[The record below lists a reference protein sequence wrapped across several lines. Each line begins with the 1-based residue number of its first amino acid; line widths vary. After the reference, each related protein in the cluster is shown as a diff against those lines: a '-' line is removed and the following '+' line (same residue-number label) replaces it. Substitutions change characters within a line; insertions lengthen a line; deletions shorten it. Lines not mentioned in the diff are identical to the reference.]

1 MTFSAG
7 LTVSETMNILPPS
20 FNSVPRIGYF
30 LCNTCFFLH
39 IFSNHNRAQKKKE
52 KSGVKYQLMVAE
64 GPKKKKRRKRDKKKR
79 KISLALLVDWG
90 GKGSSTSSSFGQNNI
105 LQKR

>member
-1 MTFSAG
+1 MTFFAG

-39 IFSNHNRAQKKKE
+39 IFSNHNRAQKKKGEIRCEISTDGCRGSQKEE
-52 KSGVKYQLMVAE
+52 KEEKGI
-64 GPKKKKRRKRDKKKR
+64 KR
-79 KISLALLVDWG
+79 KEKYL
-90 GKGSSTSSSFGQNNI
+90 
-105 LQKR
+105 